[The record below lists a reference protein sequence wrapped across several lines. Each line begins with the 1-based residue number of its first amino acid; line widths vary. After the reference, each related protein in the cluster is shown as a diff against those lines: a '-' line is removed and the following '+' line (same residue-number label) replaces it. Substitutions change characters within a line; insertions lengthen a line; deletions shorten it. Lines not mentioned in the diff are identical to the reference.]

1 MGIRVLQEWIG
12 RQEYADDEVTLPAV
26 RRLAAMLD
34 RSSDDY
40 RSGVPIPGSWYVT
53 LFASTVRQSEL
64 GADGHPRKGQ
74 FLPPVPFPRRMFAGR
89 RVWFHEQLRIGD
101 AVSRVSRIESI
112 TPKRGRS
119 GEMCFVT
126 VRHEISAP
134 RGLAVVEE
142 QDIVYREAPPADGV
156 KRESSPAS
164 QGDSPDWSRELTPDA
179 VMVFR
184 YSAITFNAHRIHYD
198 AAYTREREGYPD
210 LVVNGGLTT
219 LLLWE
224 FAAAKSGR
232 LLKASSSRNLK
243 PLFVGRPL
251 TLCGRLIAED
261 KVRTW
266 ALDADG
272 ALAVDAEL
280 AMG

>member
-1 MGIRVLQEWIG
+1 MGIRVLREWIG
-12 RQEYADDEVTLPAV
+12 RQEYADDEVTLSAV
-26 RRLAAMLD
+26 RRLAALLD
-34 RSSDDY
+34 RSSEDY
-40 RSGVPIPGSWYVT
+40 RPGVPIPGSWYVT
-53 LFASTVRQSEL
+53 LFAPTVPQSDL

-89 RVWFHEQLRIGD
+89 RVWFHGPLRIGD
-101 AVSRVSRIESI
+101 AVRRVSRIESI

-126 VRHEISAP
+126 LRHEISAP
-134 RGLAVVEE
+134 LGLAVVEE
-142 QDIVYREAPPADGV
+142 QDIVYREASPADGA
-156 KRESSPAS
+156 KRESAVAP
-164 QGDSPDWSRELTPDA
+164 QGDSPDWSRELIPDTA
-179 VMVFR
+179 MVFR

-210 LVVNGGLTT
+210 LIVNGGLTT

-224 FAAAKSGR
+224 FAAEKSGR
-232 LLKASSSRNLK
+232 AIKASSSRNVK

-251 TLCGRLIAED
+251 ILCGRSMAEN
-261 KVRTW
+261 KVRMW

-272 ALAVDAEL
+272 ELAVDTEL
-280 AMG
+280 AMR